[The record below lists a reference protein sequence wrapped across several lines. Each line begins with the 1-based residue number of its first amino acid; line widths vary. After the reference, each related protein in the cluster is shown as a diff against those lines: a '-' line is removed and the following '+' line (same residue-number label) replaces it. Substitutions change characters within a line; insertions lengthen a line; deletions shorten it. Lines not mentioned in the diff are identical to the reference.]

1 MNDLRTDLQA
11 MYTKAGIKD
20 EGVMFLFTDGQIT
33 NEKFLVFINDLLA
46 SGDIADLYAS
56 EDKDVIRNG
65 VRSACKGAGIPDT
78 PENLWSFF
86 LSRIRKNLHMSIC
99 FSPVGDAMRSRAR
112 KFPALVNCTVIDW
125 FQPWPKDALR
135 SVGEKFLAEVEQ
147 LGPADGALRAG
158 VVDFLP
164 FSFEAVGHQSE
175 KFIEVERRFAYTTP
189 KSFLELIKLY
199 TSMLGK
205 KLLALEDK
213 QYRLSNGLDKLKETA
228 EQVAGLEEVLKEKAV
243 VVEQKAKEA
252 DAFAEE
258 VGREKTKVNA
268 EAEKANAESAA
279 CEEIAK
285 NVKIQQKSCEEDL
298 AKAIPLVEKAEAALD
313 VLNKKDFQELKSF
326 AKPPA
331 GVDKVCEACMHL
343 MAGIDPSIEV
353 DKKGKVKDTSWKGAT
368 KMMGNPEKFLESLK
382 AFKGEIDD
390 GNVPG
395 QNISCARPLTEAED
409 FTVESMKK
417 KSAAAAGLCEWVI
430 NIIMYYDVVI
440 TVEPKKQSLREA
452 NEMLAGAN
460 ERLAIV
466 QAQVAELQ
474 AKLAKLVAEFDAAIA
489 EKDAV
494 MAEAQKCQNK
504 LEMAQR
510 LIGALGAN
518 GVIWEQT
525 VSQIAVDLEVMPG
538 DVLVA
543 CSFVSYVGV
552 FTRQYRED
560 CINTFVEFLNKN
572 NVPLSSKCD
581 PLSILASEA
590 DMAGWATQG
599 LPSDRVSCENGA
611 IMTNSERWCLI
622 IDPQLQGIAWIKNKE
637 ASNNLQITRMGR
649 PKMVATFEASLD
661 QGKTVLI
668 ENMGES
674 IDAVL
679 APVIGRNTIR
689 RGKNRLIKLGDK
701 EINYNPNFRLFMQTK
716 LSNPHYPPEI
726 QAECTII
733 NFTVTEQGLEDQLL
747 FLVVRLERPD
757 LAKQKADLIV
767 QQNEFKVKLAE
778 LEALLLEKLANSE
791 GDILDDVDLILSLE
805 EAKKTSDEVKEKVVV
820 AQDTEARINETSEN
834 YRPSANRGALLFFLL
849 MDLCKVHGFYKYS
862 LDAFVQVVTRA
873 VDSVSLRKPKV
884 DPASPKAEV
893 DDAKEEGEPA
903 GAAEDGM
910 DDDDDDDEP
919 DAVAAEEEVAEEE
932 EEVIELT
939 GKDLLHRVELLMQV
953 ITIFTFNYTRRGL
966 FDKHKLIVASLLCLR
981 ILVRNQVITQS
992 EVDILIRAPPDPA
1005 APPMP
1010 SQMKSWLTEFIWQQ
1024 LKTVETI
1031 PGFKSSSSGAL
1042 TQNIEQDS
1050 LGWKR
1055 WYAEAAAEIADLP
1068 RSFRDLS
1075 PFHRLILLR
1084 VLRPDRLSAALTQ
1097 FVNDNLGSAFVEQAP
1112 FDMEATLAESSNLT
1126 PLFFVLFPGV
1136 DPTPTVE
1143 QAAKRIGITE
1153 ANGMFVNISMG
1164 QGQEQIAVNALNSC
1178 AEGGGWVMLQNV
1190 HLMQGWLKSFERALE
1205 VVEEFAHQDFRCII
1219 TSEPPPAMFPL
1230 MDLVPESVLQKCIKI
1245 ADEAPQDLKS
1255 NIRRAW
1261 SKFNQEQL
1269 DNSSKPREF
1278 KSCLFALCFFHAL
1291 VVGRKRFGPQGWS
1304 RAYPFNDGDLTIC
1317 GSVLNNYLEKYE
1329 QVPWPDLRYIFG
1341 EIMYGGHITDQW
1353 DRRTNNTYLAT
1364 LIVPELLQNMN
1375 LAPGF
1380 KSPDSNK
1387 LDYLAYTKYI
1397 DERMP
1402 PEAPQMFGLHPNA
1415 EIGYL
1420 TTQGAATFQTILE
1433 LQGGSGGGS
1442 SGDMMA
1448 GVGEII
1454 TTYLESLPENL
1465 DMIEIRANITEW
1477 TPYIIVSLQESE
1489 RMNILLSE
1497 IRRSLTELEMGLSG
1511 ALNVTDAMETLA
1523 NNLSLN
1529 KVNPAWEKR
1538 AYWSLKNLAGWYA
1551 DLLQRVAQLNE
1562 WTTKLSLLKSLW
1574 ISGLFNP
1581 MSFLTAV
1588 MQVTAREHSLPLD
1601 YMTNR
1606 CLFTNFTDPD
1616 GDFGSSNV
1624 PAQGVYCHG
1633 FFLEG
1638 AGWELGKGEEEG
1650 YVTDSRL
1657 KELHPVMPV
1666 LNVYAVHVDEM
1677 SWEGMYHCPVF
1688 ITSMRGPT
1696 YVFQANLRMD
1706 ADDTEA
1712 RWVLAGAAL
1721 LLTDD

>member
-1 MNDLRTDLQA
+1 MKGHFERLKFKPALNEIISSVIKAALSLHGSCTAAFRKTAANFHYEFNIRHLAGVFGGLLQAKPTEFTDPEKLVLLWLHESERIYGDRLVSAGDLRKYRGLAAELSKKMFGKFNLAKYFQEKNPEPLVFAPFSKGFDEACYDRIPGVDRLSELLTEALRDYNESNAAMDLVLFEEAMKHVGKITRIISAPSGHALLVGVGGSGRQSLSRLSAFIGQCTTVMIVISGKYSMNDLRTDLQA

-135 SVGEKFLAEVEQ
+135 SVGDKFLAEVEQ

-726 QAECTII
+726 QAE
-733 NFTVTEQGLEDQLL
+733 
-747 FLVVRLERPD
+747 
-757 LAKQKADLIV
+757 
-767 QQNEFKVKLAE
+767 
-778 LEALLLEKLANSE
+778 
-791 GDILDDVDLILSLE
+791 
-805 EAKKTSDEVKEKVVV
+805 
-820 AQDTEARINETSEN
+820 
-834 YRPSANRGALLFFLL
+834 
-849 MDLCKVHGFYKYS
+849 
-862 LDAFVQVVTRA
+862 
-873 VDSVSLRKPKV
+873 
-884 DPASPKAEV
+884 
-893 DDAKEEGEPA
+893 
-903 GAAEDGM
+903 
-910 DDDDDDDEP
+910 
-919 DAVAAEEEVAEEE
+919 
-932 EEVIELT
+932 
-939 GKDLLHRVELLMQV
+939 
-953 ITIFTFNYTRRGL
+953 
-966 FDKHKLIVASLLCLR
+966 
-981 ILVRNQVITQS
+981 
-992 EVDILIRAPPDPA
+992 
-1005 APPMP
+1005 
-1010 SQMKSWLTEFIWQQ
+1010 
-1024 LKTVETI
+1024 
-1031 PGFKSSSSGAL
+1031 
-1042 TQNIEQDS
+1042 
-1050 LGWKR
+1050 
-1055 WYAEAAAEIADLP
+1055 
-1068 RSFRDLS
+1068 
-1075 PFHRLILLR
+1075 
-1084 VLRPDRLSAALTQ
+1084 
-1097 FVNDNLGSAFVEQAP
+1097 
-1112 FDMEATLAESSNLT
+1112 
-1126 PLFFVLFPGV
+1126 
-1136 DPTPTVE
+1136 
-1143 QAAKRIGITE
+1143 
-1153 ANGMFVNISMG
+1153 
-1164 QGQEQIAVNALNSC
+1164 
-1178 AEGGGWVMLQNV
+1178 
-1190 HLMQGWLKSFERALE
+1190 
-1205 VVEEFAHQDFRCII
+1205 
-1219 TSEPPPAMFPL
+1219 
-1230 MDLVPESVLQKCIKI
+1230 
-1245 ADEAPQDLKS
+1245 
-1255 NIRRAW
+1255 
-1261 SKFNQEQL
+1261 
-1269 DNSSKPREF
+1269 
-1278 KSCLFALCFFHAL
+1278 
-1291 VVGRKRFGPQGWS
+1291 
-1304 RAYPFNDGDLTIC
+1304 
-1317 GSVLNNYLEKYE
+1317 
-1329 QVPWPDLRYIFG
+1329 
-1341 EIMYGGHITDQW
+1341 
-1353 DRRTNNTYLAT
+1353 
-1364 LIVPELLQNMN
+1364 
-1375 LAPGF
+1375 
-1380 KSPDSNK
+1380 
-1387 LDYLAYTKYI
+1387 
-1397 DERMP
+1397 
-1402 PEAPQMFGLHPNA
+1402 
-1415 EIGYL
+1415 
-1420 TTQGAATFQTILE
+1420 
-1433 LQGGSGGGS
+1433 
-1442 SGDMMA
+1442 
-1448 GVGEII
+1448 
-1454 TTYLESLPENL
+1454 
-1465 DMIEIRANITEW
+1465 
-1477 TPYIIVSLQESE
+1477 
-1489 RMNILLSE
+1489 
-1497 IRRSLTELEMGLSG
+1497 
-1511 ALNVTDAMETLA
+1511 
-1523 NNLSLN
+1523 
-1529 KVNPAWEKR
+1529 
-1538 AYWSLKNLAGWYA
+1538 
-1551 DLLQRVAQLNE
+1551 
-1562 WTTKLSLLKSLW
+1562 
-1574 ISGLFNP
+1574 
-1581 MSFLTAV
+1581 
-1588 MQVTAREHSLPLD
+1588 
-1601 YMTNR
+1601 
-1606 CLFTNFTDPD
+1606 
-1616 GDFGSSNV
+1616 
-1624 PAQGVYCHG
+1624 
-1633 FFLEG
+1633 
-1638 AGWELGKGEEEG
+1638 
-1650 YVTDSRL
+1650 
-1657 KELHPVMPV
+1657 
-1666 LNVYAVHVDEM
+1666 
-1677 SWEGMYHCPVF
+1677 
-1688 ITSMRGPT
+1688 
-1696 YVFQANLRMD
+1696 
-1706 ADDTEA
+1706 
-1712 RWVLAGAAL
+1712 
-1721 LLTDD
+1721 